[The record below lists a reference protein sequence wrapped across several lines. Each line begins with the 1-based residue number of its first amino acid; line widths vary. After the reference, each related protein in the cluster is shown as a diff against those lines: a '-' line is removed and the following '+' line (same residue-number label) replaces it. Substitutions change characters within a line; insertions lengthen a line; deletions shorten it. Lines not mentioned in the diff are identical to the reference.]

1 MITDLLLK
9 LNQAYGIRARGFKP
23 FGPIWRVSSEKGDYA
38 LKKAG
43 GPAEKLLRNYRILSR
58 IEQAGFKSLILPEIS
73 RCNLPYFE
81 YKDQYY
87 QLFKWRHGEHPAFT
101 DRDSVARIA
110 RLFADLHRFSLSMIT
125 PEDLKSPGLITV
137 LHQWAIFLENLPSR
151 LKNNRCL
158 NRIDR
163 ALLRW
168 NEYFLN
174 QAHYSLAGLSHA
186 DPGSNPNG
194 LIGFCHNDPAPRN
207 IIIENGQ
214 YFLIDFELSGP
225 DLLVAELAKLAARV
239 LQANDWERSLFELVV
254 EAYRQVRNISEWES
268 AVLPYLLCFPSQFW
282 RICSQRFE
290 EKLKWSERRFAV
302 KLWKNID
309 AERRRFIFLRSI
321 LPRLPDFRKP

>member
-1 MITDLLLK
+1 MITDWLFK
-9 LNQAYGIRARGFKP
+9 LNQAYDIRAHAFKP

-38 LKKAG
+38 LKKAA

-58 IEQAGFKSLILPEIS
+58 IEGAGFKSLILPEIS

-81 YKDQYY
+81 YKDQYF
-87 QLFKWRHGEHPAFT
+87 QLFKWRRGEHPAFT
-101 DRDSVARIA
+101 DRDSIARTA
-110 RLFADLHRFSLSMIT
+110 RLFADLHRCSLSVIR
-125 PEDLKSPGLITV
+125 PEGLENPGLITG
-137 LHQWAIFLENLPSR
+137 LRRRTIFLENLASR
-151 LKNNRCL
+151 LRNSRNL

-174 QAHYSLAGLSHA
+174 QAHYSLAGLSWA
-186 DPGSNPNG
+186 DQGSISNG
-194 LIGFCHNDPAPRN
+194 SVGFCHNDPAPRN

-225 DLLVAELAKLAARV
+225 DLLVAELSKLAARV

-254 EAYRQVRNISEWES
+254 EAYRRVRNISEWES

-290 EKLKWSERRFAV
+290 EKLKWSERRFAG
-302 KLWKNID
+302 KLWKIID
-309 AERRRFIFLRSI
+309 VERRRFLFLKSI
-321 LPRLPDFRKP
+321 LPRLPDFKKP